1 MYYLFYINRF
11 FIIILNITSKLY
23 ILYLIKLNN
32 NIINYVAFNRF
43 K

>member
-11 FIIILNITSKLY
+11 FIIILNITSKL

-32 NIINYVAFNRF
+32 IINYVALNRF
-43 K
+43 